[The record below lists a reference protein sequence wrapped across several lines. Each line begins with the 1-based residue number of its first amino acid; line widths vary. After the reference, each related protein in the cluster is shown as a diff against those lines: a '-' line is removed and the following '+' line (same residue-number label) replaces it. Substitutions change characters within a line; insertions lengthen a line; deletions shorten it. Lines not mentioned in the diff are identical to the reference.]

1 MLRKLVDPHTN
12 LVRAPP
18 KTVHDLYI
26 MAANNWMLAFDNLS
40 HLPEDVADAMCRL
53 STGGGFGLRA
63 LYTNDD
69 EYLFDGQRPQQMNS
83 IADVAT
89 RPDVLDRTVG
99 VQLEVIPDEERKLE
113 TEIWAAFHADVPN
126 LLGGLYD
133 AVAHGLRR
141 LPDIRPNRLPRM
153 ADFAQWSIACET
165 AYQDEGTFIK
175 AYDGFRDDAAGFLL
189 EGNALAAGLRDFMSR
204 TTDVVTTTTT
214 DLLNELSVNVPEH
227 VRKDK
232 SRWPQSAKGLS
243 NKLRSIAPALRK
255 TGLDV
260 KLPDSLDPT
269 TRRALVVLRH
279 IEKSKMGG

>member
-1 MLRKLVDPHTN
+1 
-12 LVRAPP
+12 
-18 KTVHDLYI
+18 
-26 MAANNWMLAFDNLS
+26 
-40 HLPEDVADAMCRL
+40 
-53 STGGGFGLRA
+53 
-63 LYTNDD
+63 
-69 EYLFDGQRPQQMNS
+69 MNS

-99 VQLEVIPDEERKLE
+99 VQLEMIPDEERKLE
-113 TEIWAAFHADVPN
+113 SEVWAAFDADVPK

-165 AYQDEGTFIK
+165 AYQPEGTFIA

-189 EGNALAAGLRDFMSR
+189 EGNDLAITLRSFMSR
-204 TTDVVTTTTT
+204 TTDVVNTTATE
-214 DLLNELSVNVPEH
+214 LLNQLSPNVPEH

-243 NKLRSIAPALRK
+243 NRLRSIAPALRK

-269 TRRALVVLRH
+269 TRRALVVLQH
-279 IEKSKMGG
+279 IGKPKMGG